1 MQSARV
7 LVVDDEPMNLEIIGE
22 YLSDTLYN
30 FQAVESGEAAW
41 QALSSDQNFDLVL
54 LDRMMPG
61 IDGMEVLRRIKG
73 EQRLCDLPVIMQT
86 AAATPNQVREGLQA
100 GAHYYL
106 TKPFEQETL
115 LAIMRSAL
123 DERRNWQDL
132 SARIQTQKNVIPM
145 VRRGIYELRTL
156 DEAQSLSSYLA
167 QFCPRPE
174 TAAMGLSELIINA
187 VEHGNLGITYAQKSA
202 LKQDDRWAEEID
214 RRLSLPEYQDK
225 RVTVDFERG
234 DDHLSFTIRD
244 QGEGFDWQR
253 YLDFDPERAFDPNG
267 RGIALARSLSF
278 ARVSY
283 LGKGNEVSAVV
294 SLAAAAE
301 QIE

>member
-30 FQAVESGEAAW
+30 FEAVESGEAAW
-41 QALSSDQNFDLVL
+41 AALSSDNGFDLVL

-61 IDGMEVLRRIKG
+61 VDGMEILRRMKA
-73 EQRLCDLPVIMQT
+73 EQRLRDLPVIMQT

-123 DERRNWQDL
+123 DQRRNWQDL
-132 SARIQTQKNVIPM
+132 SARIQTHQNAISLM
-145 VRRGIYELRTL
+145 RRATYEVSTL
-156 DEAQSLSSYLA
+156 DEAQTLSSHLA

-174 TAAMGLSELIINA
+174 TAAMGLSELIVNG
-187 VEHGNLGITYAQKSA
+187 VEHGNLGITYAQKST
-202 LKQDDRWAEEID
+202 LKQEDRWGEEID
-214 RRLSLPEYQDK
+214 RRLGLPENRDK
-225 RVTVDFERG
+225 RVVVDVVRAG
-234 DDHLSFTIRD
+234 NQLSVTIRD
-244 QGEGFDWQR
+244 QGEGFDWQQ
-253 YLDFDPERAFDPNG
+253 YMDFDPERAFDPNG
-267 RGIALARSLSF
+267 RGIALARSLAF
-278 ARVSY
+278 ASVSY
-283 LGKGNEVSAVV
+283 EGRGNEVTAIVPLSVETEQ
-294 SLAAAAE
+294 AE
-301 QIE
+301 